1 MELTTIILLIAAV
14 FPAVFFILYIDMID
28 SKKPEPWQMLLLAAL
43 VGAAMAFAVT
53 KSGLP
58 YLPEKFQITE
68 HHSLLKCLTIGF
80 LGVAIPAEIAKWCS
94 LIIFSAMNK
103 HYDEFL
109 DGIVYSVCLAMGF
122 VWIWSVWF
130 MTEAIDASSFEMM
143 EKCIYI
149 IVILVPIHLAS
160 STIMGYF
167 FALAKCGN
175 KFRNCVLALLLPTL
189 ITGVLCTLFFK
200 LGNNWAFYIIAGVLL
215 PILSLISY
223 SQIFGLKKMD
233 ENKA

>member
-1 MELTTIILLIAAV
+1 M
-14 FPAVFFILYIDMID
+14 
-28 SKKPEPWQMLLLAAL
+28 
-43 VGAAMAFAVT
+43 
-53 KSGLP
+53 
-58 YLPEKFQITE
+58 
-68 HHSLLKCLTIGF
+68 TIGF
-80 LGVAIPAEIAKWCS
+80 LGVAIPAEIAKWGS

-122 VWIWSVWF
+122 AWIWSVWF
-130 MTEAIDASSFEMM
+130 MTEAVDTSSFEIV

-189 ITGVLCTLFFK
+189 ITGVLCTLFFI
-200 LGNNWAFYIIAGVLL
+200 LGDNWEFYIIAGVLL

-233 ENKA
+233 EEG